1 MKKGNRRKLRETPDN
16 ELCFLLLAV
25 MFDDEQVTPFREARN
40 AVNKMKKSKDICQ
53 DTLGLW
59 IKKLKNTGTIL
70 NYIYELDKRQI
81 DEDTGQSIENETNKY
96 YYDDE
101 LNY

>member
-1 MKKGNRRKLRETPDN
+1 MIQE
-16 ELCFLLLAV
+16 
-25 MFDDEQVTPFREARN
+25 
-40 AVNKMKKSKDICQ
+40 